1 MKAMNL
7 INETHN
13 PSLLSWVTS
22 ANVSGNDFPIQNL
35 PFGVCFDVTADTKH
49 VVVAIGDQVLD
60 VYKVFQLGLLS
71 GLASDAAESCNSGR
85 LNELMAL
92 GSVHS
97 SALRSAL
104 SYLLSKDCEHQ
115 SILTN
120 CLLPMK
126 NVRMVMPVAI
136 GNYSDFFTSIH
147 HATNSGRLSRPDNP
161 LLPNFKHL
169 PVAYHS
175 RTSSIVLSGTPCSR
189 PSGQIKKKQEAT
201 PSYVPTQ
208 CLDFECEVGF
218 YVGRGTQLTETISI
232 DDAGEHI
239 FGLTLLNDWSARDMQ
254 TWESAPLGPF
264 LAKSFMTS
272 VSPWVI
278 TLEALAPFRTIA
290 ASRGDDAPDL
300 LPYLNSKNDRDL
312 GGIDL
317 CLEISLQST
326 AMRDKG
332 IPPLVISQPKFK
344 DQYWTIFQMLTHQAS
359 NGCNVLP
366 GDLLGSGT
374 VSGPVIGELGCMK
387 EITLDG
393 DKPVNL
399 PTGEKRKYLEKGD
412 DVYFQCT
419 CNAAGYQSIGFGSC
433 AGRVVN

>member
-1 MKAMNL
+1 MKDMNL
-7 INETHN
+7 INETHS
-13 PSLLSWVTS
+13 PSLLSWVAS

-35 PFGVCFDVTADTKH
+35 PFGVCVDVIRNTKH

-60 VYKVFQLGLLS
+60 VYKVFQFGLLS
-71 GLASDAAESCNSGR
+71 GLAKEAAESCSSGR

-92 GSVHS
+92 GSTHS
-97 SALRSAL
+97 SSLRSAL

-115 SILTN
+115 SILKN

-189 PSGQIKKKQEAT
+189 PSGQIKNKQEAA
-201 PSYVPTQ
+201 PRYVPTG

-218 YVGRGTQLTETISI
+218 YVGKGTQLTETILI
-232 DDAGEHI
+232 EDAGEHI

-254 TWESAPLGPF
+254 TWESPPLGPF

-317 CLEISLQST
+317 SLEISLQST
-326 AMRDKG
+326 AMREKG
-332 IPPLVISQPKFK
+332 IPPMVISRPKFK

-393 DKPVNL
+393 DQPVNL

-412 DVYFQCT
+412 DVYFYCACSAT
-419 CNAAGYQSIGFGSC
+419 GYKSIGFGSC
-433 AGRVVN
+433 TGHVVN